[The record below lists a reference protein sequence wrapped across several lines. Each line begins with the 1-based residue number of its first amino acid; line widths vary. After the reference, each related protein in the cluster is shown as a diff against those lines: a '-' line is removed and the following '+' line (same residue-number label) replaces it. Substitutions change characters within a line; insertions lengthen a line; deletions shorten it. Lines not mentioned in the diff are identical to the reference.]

1 MFLFMYSDCTNYIDP
16 HTIIT
21 ISLFIDCILYFS
33 LQMDLYFLCSI
44 LAVDIFIVL
53 FALFLGLLRAY
64 SAYIIG
70 LIFLACY

>member
-1 MFLFMYSDCTNYIDP
+1 MYSDCTNYVDP
-16 HTIIT
+16 HMIIT
-21 ISLFIDCILYFS
+21 IFLIFGCILCFS

-44 LAVDIFIVL
+44 LAIDIFIVL
-53 FALFLGLLRAY
+53 FALFVRLLRAY

>member
-1 MFLFMYSDCTNYIDP
+1 MFLFMYSDCTNTVDP
-16 HTIIT
+16 HMIIT
-21 ISLFIDCILYFS
+21 IFLIFWLYFMFF

-44 LAVDIFIVL
+44 LAIDIFIVL